1 MDCSID
7 IESDD
12 DYDADADDNGNIIAY
27 AYFIKLSFVVKV
39 CEKLYIKIDWN
50 VLLPLLSVT
59 SRNANYCYVCAP
71 FYFMFYTLL
80 PFLPYMHKTY
90 IYTVCSLRSI
100 LKCSTIPYIRF
111 NNWHIKFLVQHTVHR
126 VHGQYFKNTSI
137 IIQNVF
143 PISPYPVVLSPIYS
157 LLNVRNVQ
165 SKRNSSTFCDKKNLV
180 HSLKFWNEKKKMF
193 HFETRF
199 FIHLLSVFIE

>member
-1 MDCSID
+1 MGCFLLCCNTQHAEKQKKNNNDDNNNNTDTNTDCSID

-80 PFLPYMHKTY
+80 PFLPY
-90 IYTVCSLRSI
+90 IYMC
-100 LKCSTIPYIRF
+100 KCIY
-111 NNWHIKFLVQHTVHR
+111 V
-126 VHGQYFKNTSI
+126 
-137 IIQNVF
+137 VF
-143 PISPYPVVLSPIYS
+143 
-157 LLNVRNVQ
+157 
-165 SKRNSSTFCDKKNLV
+165 FAFD
-180 HSLKFWNEKKKMF
+180 FEMF
-193 HFETRF
+193 HNS
-199 FIHLLSVFIE
+199 IY